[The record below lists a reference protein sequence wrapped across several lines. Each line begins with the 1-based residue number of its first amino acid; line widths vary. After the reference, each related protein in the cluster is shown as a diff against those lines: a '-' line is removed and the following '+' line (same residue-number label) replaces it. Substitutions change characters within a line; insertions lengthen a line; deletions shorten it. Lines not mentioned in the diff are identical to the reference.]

1 MTKPA
6 LLHATG
12 TITNGV
18 LVVTVVSP
26 QIRDAGVAYGL
37 RDEIIGLLESSQS
50 QDLVIDLRNVEFI
63 GSIGFL
69 AFLGVR
75 RHLDGRRIVL
85 CNLSQAVRE
94 TFTICKLIP
103 TDETMVAPFE
113 TATTLEAALARLAG

>member
-1 MTKPA
+1 MSNQA

-12 TITNGV
+12 TITGGV
-18 LVVTVVSP
+18 LVVTVVST
-26 QIRDAGVAYGL
+26 QIRDAAVAYAL
-37 RDEIIGLLESSQS
+37 RDEIIALLDSSQP

-75 RHLDGRRIVL
+75 RHLDGRRIVI
-85 CNLSQAVRE
+85 CNLSQSVRE
-94 TFTICKLIP
+94 MFTITKLIA

-113 TATTLEAALARLAG
+113 SATTLEAALARLAG